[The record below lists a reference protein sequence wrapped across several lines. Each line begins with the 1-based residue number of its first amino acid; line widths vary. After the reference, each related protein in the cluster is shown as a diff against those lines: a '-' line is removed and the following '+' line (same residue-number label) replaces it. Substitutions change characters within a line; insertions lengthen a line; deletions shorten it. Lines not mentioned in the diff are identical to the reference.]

1 MQACTRSPAHLI
13 WSPSPSLTRWSGR
26 RTRPTL
32 FNSFKLSKQ
41 KIRMYRPSKHPPR
54 SKKKRNLRK
63 KLRKQVNAQMR
74 SSRIETTHKRRQ
86 PPWFRLSKRP
96 LRKKKKPRR
105 NKRLSKKERL
115 SQATISVTIGA
126 CLRKPGSRPWKR
138 RNSKRQ
144 TKPQVLLNNLAPLPS
159 SPKLPQHSLPSSRT
173 RKLWLGRGP
182 GSLR

>member
-126 CLRKPGSRPWKR
+126 CLRKPGSKPWKR
-138 RNSKRQ
+138 RSSKRQ
-144 TKPQVLLNNLAPLPS
+144 TKPQELLKNQPPRPSSLMLPQLPS
-159 SPKLPQHSLPSSRT
+159 SSL
-173 RKLWLGRGP
+173 RKPWLGRGP
-182 GSLR
+182 GRWR